1 MSGDETDH
9 GHGQTRYAILKVQ
22 WRSPGVKTFM
32 KILDLIHLSSR
43 FDSSGRAKRG
53 AFPHR
58 RVPSGRIEHDA
69 APVPGLPRNVYDPIW
84 LKSRTKHERHALQI
98 KPDVDL
104 TMTEEVTR

>member
-9 GHGQTRYAILKVQ
+9 GHGQTRYAILKAQ
-22 WRSPGVKTFM
+22 WRAPDIKTFM

-58 RVPSGRIEHDA
+58 RVPSTRIEHDA
-69 APVPGLPRNVYDPIW
+69 VPVPGLPRNFYDPIW